1 MNSYFNHSRSCL
13 AAGLPKAG
21 PRALLLNTCHPW
33 GLEGR
38 ALSATGQGHTTLQV
52 ERCKQGQLPERGA
65 LSYHSLQF
73 SFLWQSQASEMTS
86 ESAGYFKA
94 QSSNSP
100 PNNIFNVDVFKIGFL
115 ILSKRLTCCDR
126 RVRGFG
132 GSSESLTPAQL
143 SACIL
148 HNHAHL
154 GQGLRHGKEP
164 QEGFL
169 SITTP
174 VAPLCH
180 RELGR
185 TPASKVLRYSETLLV
200 LGWIHKADPSIFLE
214 VFFIQNAY

>member
-1 MNSYFNHSRSCL
+1 MQTRAVTWERS
-13 AAGLPKAG
+13 P
-21 PRALLLNTCHPW
+21 
-33 GLEGR
+33 E
-38 ALSATGQGHTTLQV
+38 LSLT
-52 ERCKQGQLPERGA
+52 
-65 LSYHSLQF
+65 LQF

>member
-21 PRALLLNTCHPW
+21 PRALLLNMCHPW

-148 HNHAHL
+148 HNHAWDTWDKVSGMERSPRRVFYPLQHL
-154 GQGLRHGKEP
+154 WL
-164 QEGFL
+164 
-169 SITTP
+169 
-174 VAPLCH
+174 LCVTRNWGEH
-180 RELGR
+180 QLQR
-185 TPASKVLRYSETLLV
+185 
-200 LGWIHKADPSIFLE
+200 F
-214 VFFIQNAY
+214 

>member
-100 PNNIFNVDVFKIGFL
+100 PNNIFNVDLFKTGFL

-148 HNHAHL
+148 HNHAWDTWDKVSGMERSPRRVFYPLQHL
-154 GQGLRHGKEP
+154 WL
-164 QEGFL
+164 
-169 SITTP
+169 
-174 VAPLCH
+174 LCVTGNWGEH
-180 RELGR
+180 QLQR
-185 TPASKVLRYSETLLV
+185 
-200 LGWIHKADPSIFLE
+200 F
-214 VFFIQNAY
+214 